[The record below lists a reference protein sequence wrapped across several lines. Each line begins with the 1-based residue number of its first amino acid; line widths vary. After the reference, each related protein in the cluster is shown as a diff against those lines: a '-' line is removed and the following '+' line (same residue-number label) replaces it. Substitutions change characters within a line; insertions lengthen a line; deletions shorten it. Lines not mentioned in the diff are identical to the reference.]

1 MNRPT
6 LADEARAAGIAP
18 ITLYMRRY
26 RAKRAAE
33 RPQPPEPMPPDV
45 VATLDVSRRS
55 CRLSCRALSVAV
67 GKRHGWWTS
76 ILAGEQRLMPDDHAR
91 VVEHLRSLVLM
102 AGKAVP

>member
-1 MNRPT
+1 MSI
-6 LADEARAAGIAP
+6 ADEARAAGIAP

-26 RAKRAAE
+26 REKRRAE
-33 RPQPPEPMPPDV
+33 RPQPPQPMSPDV
-45 VATLDVSRRS
+45 VAALDVSRAS
-55 CRLSCRALSVAV
+55 CRLSCRALSVSV

-102 AGKAVP
+102 AGKAAP